1 MVLLEQTT
9 QALSMLENENGRLSQ
24 VKLKKKNDT
33 NEQTTQNLTLLEMI
47 ARDVKMLYKLWL
59 PWFISIL
66 VGKI

>member
-1 MVLLEQTT
+1 
-9 QALSMLENENGRLSQ
+9 
-24 VKLKKKNDT
+24 
-33 NEQTTQNLTLLEMI
+33 LLEMI